1 MNVIYVVII
10 FYYYMLMDFMISK
23 NLSLNFSK
31 YEKMKLYK
39 M

>member
-1 MNVIYVVII
+1 MNVIYIVII

-23 NLSLNFSK
+23 NLSLNFPK
-31 YEKMKLYK
+31 YEKMKLYE